1 MLFEIYINQ
10 IGIYTPVHVKH
21 ISTELL
27 SKRVT
32 RDILS
37 QYPTHFPQ
45 IKVTLLVVS

>member
-10 IGIYTPVHVKH
+10 IGIYTPMHVKH

-32 RDILS
+32 GDILS